1 MLTTENHKEFI
12 KSVYYFN
19 TLSDDNIEKIL
30 DVCKTQYFHRGEII
44 FEEGSPGDAFHII
57 IKGTVEIWKNYNK
70 KEMNLVAIQGPG
82 SFFGEMALIDSL
94 PRSATVKA
102 NDDVTTLSILQEDFI
117 QIIYDNSSIALAVM
131 LSMSSMIRSSTEK
144 LFTNLNIKS
153 RMLLYETE
161 VRKQSE
167 SALKESEEKFRIL
180 AENVTDILWIID
192 YKTNIFTYI
201 SPAVERILGIKPD
214 DLINKSWY
222 EIINPTTFKSSAH
235 ILENIANVT
244 KDDNNK
250 TLHTLEIE
258 VKHKN
263 NDVVCLETSFH
274 FLRNEDGDIINT
286 LGVSRDITRRKLI
299 ERTLAETRALFHA
312 ALDQSSAGVIL
323 SDSKGQFIQLVNTEA
338 EKILGLSK
346 DEIINTP
353 LDDLARDKIMYSDGT
368 PYSNGSLP
376 LTRAVREGEVIN
388 EEVIIHIPGHKKRW
402 LLINA
407 APIKNDEGE
416 IIAGIA
422 VFPDITKSKELD
434 DKTREFGIKFQQ
446 ARKMESIATLAGGI
460 AHEFNNALFEITGNI
475 ELLQMSMDHRD
486 LLENYSLKIKNSA
499 FRMANLTKKLIAY
512 SRGGKYQPVLTH
524 LSDIVKLTMPD
535 SKHGLNPN
543 IEIIVGET
551 SDEYKIE
558 ADLTQLKMAIS
569 SILTNA
575 VESIDTE
582 GIIKINTYTKDVDDF
597 FASRHPGFKPGRY
610 SCLTIEDNGKGMP
623 VQTINKIFEPFFTTN
638 FVGRG
643 LGMAAVY
650 GIVKN
655 HNGWIG
661 VNSNLG
667 KGTTVV
673 VYIPVYEKKETVEI
687 EKTYPTMIEKK
698 HVLIVEDTAAVLA
711 VNREMFEYLG
721 YNTIGAKSGSEALE
735 KISQSK
741 NEIQIAVLDFDLPDM
756 KCEHLIETIKKVT
769 PGISILISTGY
780 PVDDVSRALNI
791 DQSRIIVKPYSLS
804 TLSQKLKDVQA
815 PVTKAQIPEVTLKT
829 AG

>member
-1 MLTTENHKEFI
+1 
-12 KSVYYFN
+12 
-19 TLSDDNIEKIL
+19 
-30 DVCKTQYFHRGEII
+30 
-44 FEEGSPGDAFHII
+44 
-57 IKGTVEIWKNYNK
+57 
-70 KEMNLVAIQGPG
+70 MN
-82 SFFGEMALIDSL
+82 
-94 PRSATVKA
+94 
-102 NDDVTTLSILQEDFI
+102 
-117 QIIYDNSSIALAVM
+117 
-131 LSMSSMIRSSTEK
+131 
-144 LFTNLNIKS
+144 
-153 RMLLYETE
+153 
-161 VRKQSE
+161 
-167 SALKESEEKFRIL
+167 
-180 AENVTDILWIID
+180 
-192 YKTNIFTYI
+192 
-201 SPAVERILGIKPD
+201 
-214 DLINKSWY
+214 
-222 EIINPTTFKSSAH
+222 
-235 ILENIANVT
+235 
-244 KDDNNK
+244 
-250 TLHTLEIE
+250 
-258 VKHKN
+258 
-263 NDVVCLETSFH
+263 
-274 FLRNEDGDIINT
+274 
-286 LGVSRDITRRKLI
+286 
-299 ERTLAETRALFHA
+299 
-312 ALDQSSAGVIL
+312 
-323 SDSKGQFIQLVNTEA
+323 
-338 EKILGLSK
+338 
-346 DEIINTP
+346 
-353 LDDLARDKIMYSDGT
+353 
-368 PYSNGSLP
+368 
-376 LTRAVREGEVIN
+376 
-388 EEVIIHIPGHKKRW
+388 
-402 LLINA
+402 
-407 APIKNDEGE
+407 
-416 IIAGIA
+416 
-422 VFPDITKSKELD
+422 
-434 DKTREFGIKFQQ
+434 
-446 ARKMESIATLAGGI
+446 
-460 AHEFNNALFEITGNI
+460 
-475 ELLQMSMDHRD
+475 MDHRD

-499 FRMANLTKKLIAY
+499 FRMANPTKKLIAY

-575 VESIDTE
+575 IESIDTE
-582 GIIKINTYTKDVDDF
+582 GIIKINTYTKDVDEF

-687 EKTYPTMIEKK
+687 EKTYTTMIEKK

-735 KISQSK
+735 KISHSK

-756 KCEHLIETIKKVT
+756 KCEHLIETIKKTT

-815 PVTKAQIPEVTLKT
+815 PVTKAQITEVTLKT